1 MSYSS
6 NEDGSC
12 RREIEYFSSPII
24 TYNGTPTGDAQV
36 RDNRRVLNETASRV
50 ANFRQSAQ
58 PRTYTHTLP
67 FVTPATNTTQRSL
80 VRIINRSDRAGRVTI
95 HAIDDT
101 GERFGPVSLWLRA
114 SETRHIDSP
123 QMESG
128 RTLSGGTGVG
138 DGEGN
143 WRLELSTTLDITTLA
158 YVRGASGFI
167 TTMHD
172 VVRDVA
178 MPQHVLTFNKAPVSR
193 GWSRSELRL
202 INPNNNHVNIT
213 ITAHDD
219 RGDPAAD
226 TVRLSLPAG
235 AARILT
241 SHQLEGGDDGFDGA
255 FGSDG
260 NGRWQVF
267 VSATRPIWVM
277 NLMRSPNT
285 GYMTNLS
292 SEREEP

>member
-1 MSYSS
+1 MR
-6 NEDGSC
+6 G
-12 RREIEYFSSPII
+12 FSS
-24 TYNGTPTGDAQV
+24 TTTGAYSLSV
-36 RDNRRVLNETASRV
+36 EGPAAPLPMV
-50 ANFRQSAQ
+50 
-58 PRTYTHTLP
+58 HTLP
-67 FVTPATNTTQRSL
+67 FVTPASNQTQRSL

-114 SETRHIDSP
+114 SETRHIDSR
-123 QMESG
+123 QLESG
-128 RTLSGGTGVG
+128 RTLSGGIGVG
-138 DGEGN
+138 NGDGD

-172 VVRDVA
+172 VVRDAA
-178 MPQHVLTFNKAPVSR
+178 MRQHVASFNKAPVSS

-202 INPNNNHVNIT
+202 INPNESRVDIT

-219 RGDPAAD
+219 QGDPAAD
-226 TVRLSLPAG
+226 TVSLSLPAG
-235 AARILT
+235 AARRLN
-241 SHQLEGGDDGFDGA
+241 SHQLERGGGGFDGR

-260 NGRWQVF
+260 YGRWQVF

>member
-6 NEDGSC
+6 NEEGSC

-24 TYNGTPTGDAQV
+24 RYNGTPTGDAQV
-36 RDNRRVLNETASRV
+36 RDNRRVLNETAYRV
-50 ANFRQSAQ
+50 ANFRQTAQ
-58 PRTYTHTLP
+58 ARTHALP
-67 FVTPATNTTQRSL
+67 FVTPASNRTQRSL

-101 GERFGPVSLWLRA
+101 GERFGPTSLWLMARQ
-114 SETRHIDSP
+114 TRHIDSP
-123 QMESG
+123 QLESG

-143 WRLELSTTLDITTLA
+143 WRLELSSTLDISALA
-158 YVRGASGFI
+158 YVRGAQGFI

-178 MPQHVLTFNKAPVSR
+178 MPQHVLTFNKAPKSL
-193 GWSRSELRL
+193 GWSRSQLRL
-202 INPNNNHVNIT
+202 INPNDSRVNIT

-219 RGDPAAD
+219 RDDPAAD
-226 TVRLSLPAG
+226 TVSLSLPAG

-241 SHQLEGGDDGFDGA
+241 SHQLERGGDGFDGR

-260 NGRWQVF
+260 YGRWQVF
-267 VSATRPIWVM
+267 VEATRPIWVM
-277 NLMRSPNT
+277 NLMFSPTT
-285 GYMTNLS
+285 GYITNLS